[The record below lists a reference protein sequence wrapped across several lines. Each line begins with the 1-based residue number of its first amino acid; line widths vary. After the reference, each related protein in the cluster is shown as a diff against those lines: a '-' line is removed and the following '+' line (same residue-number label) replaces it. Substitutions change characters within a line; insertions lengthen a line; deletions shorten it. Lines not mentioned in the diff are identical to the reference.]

1 MHASNPAINTVQGNV
16 IGFFRENPVSHIGKN
31 DLRRELELVSHELT
45 TFDVVAISYLAQN
58 RADEAEAVLNTGL
71 ANNPNNYAIHSDL
84 YGVAAA
90 INDESGISGRAM
102 S

>member
-1 MHASNPAINTVQGNV
+1 M
-16 IGFFRENPVSHIGKN
+16 
-31 DLRRELELVSHELT
+31 
-45 TFDVVAISYLAQN
+45 VAISYLAQN

-90 INDESGISGRAM
+90 LNDESGISGRAM